1 MNCPITILTIST
13 LLTACNGARPSNYE
27 ISRNQIGTAKNGV
40 GYGQYGQYPG
50 QYPTGP
56 GQYPGNQY
64 PGQFPGNQYPGQYP
78 GNQYPGQYPG
88 NYYPGQDGP
97 PGAHPGCPLC
107 DSSVY
112 SYCSHKQTHDS
123 CCCENQAYLPFSC
136 RKTNCNFLHANS
148 CQEYHLI
155 TNCCCV
161 DLQKSAAAP
170 VVPVAAVPVVV

>member
-1 MNCPITILTIST
+1 MNCLITILTICT
-13 LLTACNGARPSNYE
+13 LLTACNGDRPSNYE
-27 ISRNQIGTAKNGV
+27 ISRNQIGTGKN

-50 QYPTGP
+50 QYPIGP
-56 GQYPGNQY
+56 GQY
-64 PGQFPGNQYPGQYP
+64 PGNQYPGQYP

-88 NYYPGQDGP
+88 NFYPGLEGP

-112 SYCSHKQTHDS
+112 SYCSHKQAHDS
-123 CCCENQAYLPFSC
+123 CCCGNQAYLPYSC
-136 RKTNCNFLHANS
+136 RKTNCNFFHANS
-148 CQEYHLI
+148 CEEHHLI

-161 DLQKSAAAP
+161 DLQKSAGAS